1 METLSRKLEF
11 NRKGQIVFT
20 FGDNWSL
27 SVINNG
33 YGARDGL
40 FEIAPFGYDGGIQY
54 VEGIS
59 TELDNVR
66 GYLTEDEVF
75 EYVDKMAEITG
86 YPAKHNDSS
95 LPYW

>member
-1 METLSRKLEF
+1 MEALSRKLEF
-11 NRKGQIVFT
+11 DKKGQMVFT

-33 YGARDGL
+33 YGASEGL
-40 FEIAPFGYDGGIQY
+40 FEIAPMADDNIQY

-59 TELDNVR
+59 TELDDVR
-66 GYLTEDEVF
+66 GYLTEEQVF
-75 EYVDKMAEITG
+75 EYVDKMAKITDH
-86 YPAKHNDSS
+86 PPKHNDSS

>member
-1 METLSRKLEF
+1 MEALSRKLEF
-11 NRKGQIVFT
+11 DKKGKMVFT

-27 SVINNG
+27 SVINKG
-33 YGARDGL
+33 YGASEGL
-40 FEIAPFGYDGGIQY
+40 FEIAPMADEEIQY

-59 TELDNVR
+59 TEFDNVR
-66 GYLTEDEVF
+66 GYLTEEQVF
-75 EYVDKMAEITG
+75 EYVDKMAEITD

>member
-1 METLSRKLEF
+1 MEALSRKLEF
-11 NRKGQIVFT
+11 DKKGQMVFT

-33 YGARDGL
+33 YGASEGL
-40 FEIAPFGYDGGIQY
+40 FEIAPMADDEIQY

-59 TELDNVR
+59 TELDDVR
-66 GYLTEDEVF
+66 GYLTEEQVF
-75 EYVDKMAEITG
+75 EYVDKMAKITDH
-86 YPAKHNDSS
+86 PPKHNDSS

>member
-1 METLSRKLEF
+1 MEALSRKLEF
-11 NRKGQIVFT
+11 NNKGQVVFT

-33 YGARDGL
+33 YGASEGL
-40 FEIAPFGYDGGIQY
+40 FEIAPMVGGDIEY

-59 TELDNVR
+59 TEFDNVR
-66 GYLTEDEVF
+66 GWLTEDEVF
-75 EYVDKMAEITG
+75 EYVDKMAEITD

>member
-1 METLSRKLEF
+1 MEALSRKLEF
-11 NRKGQIVFT
+11 DKKGQMVFT

-33 YGARDGL
+33 YGASEGL
-40 FEIAPFGYDGGIQY
+40 FEIAPMADDKIQY

-59 TELDNVR
+59 TEFDNVR
-66 GYLTEDEVF
+66 GYLTEEQVF
-75 EYVDKMAEITG
+75 EYVDKMAKITDH
-86 YPAKHNDSS
+86 AAVLSDSS

>member
-1 METLSRKLEF
+1 MEALSRKLEF
-11 NRKGQIVFT
+11 DKKGQMVFT

-27 SVINNG
+27 SVINDG

-40 FEIAPFGYDGGIQY
+40 FEIAPMVGGDIEY

-59 TELDNVR
+59 TEFDNVR
-66 GYLTEDEVF
+66 GWLTEDEVF
-75 EYVDKMAEITG
+75 EYVDKMAEITDH
-86 YPAKHNDSS
+86 PAKHNDSS

>member
-1 METLSRKLEF
+1 MEALSRKLEF
-11 NRKGQIVFT
+11 DKKGQMVFT

-27 SVINNG
+27 SVINKG
-33 YGARDGL
+33 YGASEGL
-40 FEIAPFGYDGGIQY
+40 FEIAPMVGGDIEY

-59 TELDNVR
+59 TEFDNVR
-66 GYLTEDEVF
+66 GWLTEDEVF
-75 EYVDKMAEITG
+75 EYVDKMSTITG

>member
-1 METLSRKLEF
+1 MEALSRKLEF
-11 NRKGQIVFT
+11 DKKGQMVFT

-33 YGARDGL
+33 YGASEGL
-40 FEIAPFGYDGGIQY
+40 FEIAPMADDKVQY

-59 TELDNVR
+59 TELDDVR
-66 GYLTEDEVF
+66 GYLTEEQVF
-75 EYVDKMAEITG
+75 EYVDKMAEITD

>member
-1 METLSRKLEF
+1 MEALSRKLEF
-11 NRKGQIVFT
+11 NNKGQVVFT

-40 FEIAPFGYDGGIQY
+40 FEIAPMADDEIQY

-75 EYVDKMAEITG
+75 EYVDKMSTITG

>member
-1 METLSRKLEF
+1 MEALSRKLEF
-11 NRKGQIVFT
+11 DKKGQMVFT

-27 SVINNG
+27 SVINKG
-33 YGARDGL
+33 YGASEGL
-40 FEIAPFGYDGGIQY
+40 FEIAPMVGGDIEY

-59 TELDNVR
+59 TEFDNVR
-66 GYLTEDEVF
+66 GWLTEDEVF
-75 EYVDKMAEITG
+75 EYVDKMAEITD

>member
-1 METLSRKLEF
+1 MEALSRKLEF
-11 NRKGQIVFT
+11 DKKGQMVFT

-33 YGARDGL
+33 YGASEGL
-40 FEIAPFGYDGGIQY
+40 FELAPMADDNIQY

-59 TELDNVR
+59 TELDDVR
-66 GYLTEDEVF
+66 GYLTEEQVF
-75 EYVDKMAEITG
+75 EYVDKMAKITDH
-86 YPAKHNDSS
+86 PPKHNDSS

>member
-1 METLSRKLEF
+1 MEALSRKLEF
-11 NRKGQIVFT
+11 DKKGQMIFT

-33 YGARDGL
+33 YGASEGL
-40 FEIAPFGYDGGIQY
+40 FEIAPMADEEIQY

-59 TELDNVR
+59 TEFDNVR
-66 GYLTEDEVF
+66 GWLTEEQVF
-75 EYVDKMAEITG
+75 EYVDKMTEITA

>member
-1 METLSRKLEF
+1 MEALSRKLEF
-11 NRKGQIVFT
+11 DKKGQMVFT

-33 YGARDGL
+33 YGASEGL
-40 FEIAPFGYDGGIQY
+40 FEIAPMADDKIQY

-59 TELDNVR
+59 TELDDVR
-66 GYLTEDEVF
+66 GYLTEEQVF
-75 EYVDKMAEITG
+75 EYVDKMAEITD

>member
-1 METLSRKLEF
+1 MEALSRKLEF
-11 NRKGQIVFT
+11 NSKGQMVFT

-27 SVINNG
+27 SVINKG
-33 YGARDGL
+33 YGASEGL
-40 FEIAPFGYDGGIQY
+40 FEIAPMVGGDIEY

-59 TELDNVR
+59 TEFDNVR
-66 GYLTEDEVF
+66 GWLTEDEVF
-75 EYVDKMAEITG
+75 EYVDKMAEITD

>member
-1 METLSRKLEF
+1 MEALSRRLEF
-11 NRKGQIVFT
+11 DKKGQMVFT

-33 YGARDGL
+33 YGASEGL
-40 FEIAPFGYDGGIQY
+40 FEIAPMADDKIQY

-59 TELDNVR
+59 TELDDVR

-75 EYVDKMAEITG
+75 EYVDKMAEITD

>member
-1 METLSRKLEF
+1 MEALSRKLEF
-11 NRKGQIVFT
+11 NRKGQMVFT

-40 FEIAPFGYDGGIQY
+40 FEIAPMADEEIQY

-59 TELDNVR
+59 TELDNVS
-66 GYLTEDEVF
+66 GYLAEDGLC
-75 EYVDKMAEITG
+75 EYVDKKEELTC
-86 YPAKHNDSS
+86 YPAKHNGSY
-95 LPYW
+95 LPD

>member
-1 METLSRKLEF
+1 MEALSRKLEF
-11 NRKGQIVFT
+11 NRKGQMVFT

-40 FEIAPFGYDGGIQY
+40 FEIAPMADEEIQY

>member
-1 METLSRKLEF
+1 MEALSRKLEF
-11 NRKGQIVFT
+11 DKKGQMVFT

-33 YGARDGL
+33 YGASERL
-40 FEIAPFGYDGGIQY
+40 FEIAPMADDEIQY

-59 TELDNVR
+59 TEFDNVR
-66 GYLTEDEVF
+66 GWLTEDEVF
-75 EYVDKMAEITG
+75 EYVDKMAEITDH
-86 YPAKHNDSS
+86 PAKHNDSS

>member
-1 METLSRKLEF
+1 MEALSRKLEF
-11 NRKGQIVFT
+11 DKKGQIIFT

-27 SVINNG
+27 SVINKG
-33 YGARDGL
+33 YGASEGL
-40 FEIAPFGYDGGIQY
+40 FEIAPMADDKIQY

-59 TELDNVR
+59 TELDDVR
-66 GYLTEDEVF
+66 GWLTEDEVF
-75 EYVDKMAEITG
+75 EYVDKMAEITD

>member
-1 METLSRKLEF
+1 MEALSRKLEF
-11 NRKGQIVFT
+11 DKKGQMVFT

-33 YGARDGL
+33 YGASEGL
-40 FEIAPFGYDGGIQY
+40 FEIAPMADDNIQY

-59 TELDNVR
+59 TELDDVR
-66 GYLTEDEVF
+66 GYLTEEQVF
-75 EYVDKMAEITG
+75 EYVDKMAEITD

>member
-1 METLSRKLEF
+1 MEALSRKLEF
-11 NRKGQIVFT
+11 NSKGQMVFT

-33 YGARDGL
+33 YGASEGL
-40 FEIAPFGYDGGIQY
+40 FEIAPMVGGDIEY

-59 TELDNVR
+59 TEFDNVR
-66 GYLTEDEVF
+66 GWLTEDEVF
-75 EYVDKMAEITG
+75 EYVDKMAEITD

>member
-1 METLSRKLEF
+1 MEALSRKLEF
-11 NRKGQIVFT
+11 DKKGQMVFT

-27 SVINNG
+27 SVINKG
-33 YGARDGL
+33 YGASEGL
-40 FEIAPFGYDGGIQY
+40 FEIAPMADDKIQY

-59 TELDNVR
+59 TELDDVR
-66 GYLTEDEVF
+66 GYLTEEQVF
-75 EYVDKMAEITG
+75 EYVDKMAEITD

>member
-1 METLSRKLEF
+1 MEALSRKLEF
-11 NRKGQIVFT
+11 DKKGQMVFT

-33 YGARDGL
+33 YGASEGL
-40 FEIAPFGYDGGIQY
+40 FEIAPMADDNIQY

-59 TELDNVR
+59 TELDDVR

-75 EYVDKMAEITG
+75 EYVDKMAKITDH
-86 YPAKHNDSS
+86 PPKHNHSS

>member
-1 METLSRKLEF
+1 MEALSRKLEF
-11 NRKGQIVFT
+11 NSKGQMVFT

-33 YGARDGL
+33 YGASEGL
-40 FEIAPFGYDGGIQY
+40 FEIAPMADDNIQY

-59 TELDNVR
+59 TELDDVR
-66 GYLTEDEVF
+66 GYLTEEQVF
-75 EYVDKMAEITG
+75 EYVDKMAEITD

>member
-1 METLSRKLEF
+1 MEALSRKLEF
-11 NRKGQIVFT
+11 DKKGQMVFT

-33 YGARDGL
+33 YGASEGL
-40 FEIAPFGYDGGIQY
+40 FEIAPMADDEIQY

-59 TELDNVR
+59 TEFDNVR
-66 GYLTEDEVF
+66 GWLTEEQVF
-75 EYVDKMAEITG
+75 EYVDKMAEITDH
-86 YPAKHNDSS
+86 AAVLSDSS

>member
-1 METLSRKLEF
+1 MEALSRKLEF
-11 NRKGQIVFT
+11 DKKGQMVFT

-27 SVINNG
+27 SVINKG
-33 YGARDGL
+33 YGANEGL
-40 FEIAPFGYDGGIQY
+40 FEIAPMVGGDIEY

-59 TELDNVR
+59 TEFDNVR
-66 GYLTEDEVF
+66 GWLTEDEVF

>member
-1 METLSRKLEF
+1 MEALSRKLEF
-11 NRKGQIVFT
+11 DKKGQMVFT

-33 YGARDGL
+33 YGAREGL
-40 FEIAPFGYDGGIQY
+40 FEIAPMADDNIQY

-59 TELDNVR
+59 TEFDDVR

-75 EYVDKMAEITG
+75 SYVDKMSKLTG